1 MSLRVIRP
9 GMLTTIQDA
18 GRFGYR
24 QAGVIVSGA
33 MDALALRE
41 ANLLVGNPKE
51 AAALEITL
59 SGPTVQFE
67 ADYLIALTGAD
78 LSPTLNGQPLPLRR
92 PVAITR
98 GCEVA
103 FGTARAGCRAYLAV
117 SGGLA
122 VPKVLGSHSTY
133 LRAGLGG
140 LDGRA
145 LQAGDVVPTANPTE
159 LGVHL
164 RRHLTALH
172 PDRPWVAASWSIA
185 PSWHA
190 APTGLATI
198 RALRGP
204 EYDRFTAASQLD
216 FWTQSFTLT
225 PSSDRMGYRLQGP
238 ELRRHHQQEILSTAV
253 TFGTV
258 QVPAGGLPIILMAD
272 HQTTGGYPR
281 IAQVI
286 STDFSL
292 LAQLPM
298 GGKLRFQEVTL
309 TEAHHAYLHQERTLH
324 QLARA
329 IQLTVRHQ

>member
-1 MSLRVIRP
+1 MSLSVIRP
-9 GMLTTIQDA
+9 GMLTTVQDA

-24 QAGVIVSGA
+24 QAGVIVSGP
-33 MDALALRE
+33 MDARALRE
-41 ANLLVGNPKE
+41 ANLLVGNPDG
-51 AAALEITL
+51 AAGLEITL
-59 SGPTVQFE
+59 RGPTIQFA
-67 ADYLIALTGAD
+67 ADHLIALTGAD
-78 LSPTLNGQPLPLRR
+78 LSPTLNGQPMPLRR
-92 PVAITR
+92 PVAVMR
-98 GCEVA
+98 GCELA
-103 FGTARAGCRAYLAV
+103 FGPARAGCRAYLAV

-122 VPKVLGSHSTY
+122 VPEILGSRSTY
-133 LRAGLGG
+133 LRAGIGG
-140 LDGRA
+140 FEGRA
-145 LQAGDVVPTANPTE
+145 LQAGDVVPAAGPTE
-159 LGVHL
+159 LGGQL
-164 RRHLTALH
+164 RAQLTASY
-172 PDRPWVAASWSIA
+172 PARQWVAAGWSIA
-185 PSWHA
+185 PVGHRS
-190 APTGLATI
+190 PTRAATI
-198 RALRGP
+198 RVVHGP
-204 EYDRFTAASQLD
+204 EYDQFTAGSQQD
-216 FWTQSFTLT
+216 FWAQNFTVT

-238 ELRRHHQQEILSTAV
+238 ALHRQNQQEILSTAV

-298 GGKLRFQEVTL
+298 GGQLRFQEVTL